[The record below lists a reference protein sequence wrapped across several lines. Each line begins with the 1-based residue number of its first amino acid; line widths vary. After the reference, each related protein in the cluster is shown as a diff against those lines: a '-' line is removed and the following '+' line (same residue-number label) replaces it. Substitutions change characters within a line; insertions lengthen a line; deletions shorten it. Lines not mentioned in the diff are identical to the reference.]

1 MPEPTVTDLP
11 PVAIHVDGDGREFGF
26 VHVRHPGATGLAVHF
41 SAFFGAWGDARPYR
55 DQFQGYFHR
64 LKMLGGDPSRN
75 WLFLCDAH
83 GAFDNGTY
91 YTGRAGDL
99 FVERAMTA
107 IIEAHRDEF
116 GYRGQ
121 PLVTLGSSMGATA
134 ALKFGL
140 DLDADGIVAICPH
153 VDLDVCAARQDRMAE
168 VAWICPDGDPL
179 APHNHR
185 YTRQIRER
193 LEARPPDRP
202 LPRLFVQSCEDDAG
216 VHDEQV
222 VPLVG
227 RWRARGGDVTTD
239 FRPSGGHTSDW
250 ATRAVLLDAVACL
263 AEDRPVDV
271 VRYRDDPAF
280 AGRLVRPP
288 MSHRLR
294 RAASLARK
302 RVLGAAGRGPSDP
315 GAAPALSDPRPGD
328 P

>member
-1 MPEPTVTDLP
+1 MPESPVADLP
-11 PVAIHVDGDGREFGF
+11 PVAFHTDADGRSFGF

-134 ALKFGL
+134 ALKFRL

-153 VDLDVCAARQDRMAE
+153 IDLDVCAARQDRMAE

-185 YTRQIRER
+185 YTRQIRGR
-193 LEARPPDRP
+193 IEARAPDRP

-222 VPLVG
+222 VPLVE
-227 RWRARGGDVTTD
+227 RWRAEGGDVTTD
-239 FRPSGGHTSDW
+239 FRPAGGHTSDW
-250 ATRAVLLDAVACL
+250 ATRAVLLDAVSCL
-263 AEDRPVDV
+263 AEDRPIDV
-271 VRYRDDPAF
+271 SRYRDDPEF
-280 AGRLVRPP
+280 AGRIVRPP
-288 MSHRLR
+288 VSHRLR
-294 RAASLARK
+294 RAASLTRK
-302 RVLGAAGRGPSDP
+302 RVLGAVGR
-315 GAAPALSDPRPGD
+315 
-328 P
+328 